1 MKKQYL
7 SFVFFCT
14 LTTAFGQFCAYATAN
29 QTVQTNGSRSTLA
42 VGGFLQDYSNY
53 NSAFTPFY
61 KNAESPSTIFSS
73 TLWFIGKSGATQKLV
88 ANTYQNFSFA
98 GGPINDVTRQA
109 NPANCRNWDKFWTV
123 QRFEI
128 EAHQR
133 DFADN
138 GRIDNPIPNIMAWP
152 AVGNPNSLTINGF
165 ALPARISGRSYAP
178 FKDVNAD
185 GVYNPMQGDYPAI
198 AANSNLSPDIITWS
212 VVNDLGLRTPL
223 NLEIQATAYAYECN
237 DTAQVL
243 NNSLFTSYKII
254 HHGATDLDSFK
265 IGLFADFDLG
275 CYTDDCVG
283 CDSTTNTLFVYNRN
297 PNIDGTVGNVCDQG
311 INTFKS
317 GIPVQAITFMNQTM
331 SRHVVFYNAITG
343 APSATV
349 EPQSVADYVNL
360 FNGKWRDGKPVTRG
374 GTGYNATG
382 TEAKFMFP
390 SDPFD
395 SSATAWSMARV
406 PNTSTYDTRSVGIVE
421 FDKMLAGESKTVDLL
436 YSAHRKTGRN
446 AWQNLATMRED
457 LVQLKSFYQ
466 NPTAAALCGRV
477 VVCDGADCVWAG
489 DANRD
494 GIANYK
500 DLLPIGV
507 AQAQTGAPR
516 NGNIVWSPRTATN
529 WANTYADGNFN
540 VKHIDCDGNGKVELL
555 DFGVTKNNLQLK
567 KPDFQRPNDVYT
579 EGSDIVMQ
587 FNRNVDSLT
596 YSIQNDYD
604 FVASASIKTTTD
616 LYGLAFEIEYDPFFL
631 KIVTPYP
638 SNNPASGTELV
649 RLIDSSKTSS
659 TKAQVEFSRL
669 SFFFQGTANEPL
681 FQFKLGLNLSS
692 FLVPTNTTYLRFK
705 NIKGV
710 KRDGTIIPLG
720 GKTQRVRIMDII
732 ISGNDDINAA
742 RIAIYPNPTTD
753 ETTVNWGKTA
763 VKNLRLTNAIGQMVL
778 NKPIATGADSDVLN
792 LRFLPSG
799 VYFLHIQSVDNK
811 AVVRKI
817 VVSR

>member
-7 SFVFFCT
+7 SFIFFCT
-14 LTTAFGQFCAYATAN
+14 ITFAFAQNCTPVAN
-29 QTVQTNGSRSTLA
+29 QTVQTNGTRANFSAGSYLLDA
-42 VGGFLQDYSNY
+42 INGDA
-53 NSAFTPFY
+53 AFTPFY
-61 KNAESPSTIFSS
+61 KNAQSPATIFSS
-73 TLWFIGKSGATQKLV
+73 SLWFIGKSSGTQKV
-88 ANTYQNFSFA
+88 SEITYRNYSYFS
-98 GGPINDVTRQA
+98 GPINDATRTINTA
-109 NPANCRNWDKFWTV
+109 TCRKWDKFWTV
-123 QRFEI
+123 QRSEI

-165 ALPARISGRSYAP
+165 ALPARTSGRSYAP

-198 AANSNLSPDIITWS
+198 SSNSNLSPDLITWS
-212 VVNDLGLRTPL
+212 VVNDLGGRTPL
-223 NLEIQATAYAYECN
+223 NLEIQSTSYGYECN

-243 NNSLFTSYKII
+243 NNSVFTSYKII

-283 CDSTTNTLFVYNRN
+283 CDSSTNTLFVYNRN
-297 PNIDGTVGNVCDQG
+297 PNIDGTVGNVCDLG
-311 INTFKS
+311 INTFK
-317 GIPVQAITFMNQTM
+317 GAIPVQAITFMNQTM
-331 SRHVVFYNAITG
+331 SRHSVFYSASHNAQTSTTD
-343 APSATV
+343 PSLI
-349 EPQSVADYVNL
+349 SDFVNL
-360 FNGKWRDGKPVTRG
+360 FNGKWKDGKPVTRG

-466 NPTAAALCGRV
+466 NPSIAALCERQA
-477 VVCDGADCVWAG
+477 VCDGPDCVWAG

-507 AQAQTGAPR
+507 AQAQTGTPR
-516 NGNIVWSPRTATN
+516 NGNIVWSPKTATN
-529 WANTYADGNFN
+529 WANTFADGNFN
-540 VKHIDCDGNGKVELL
+540 VKHIDCDGNGKVDLF
-555 DFGVTKNNLQLK
+555 DFGVTKSNLQFK

-579 EGSDIVMQ
+579 EGSDLEISFSRKM
-587 FNRNVDSLT
+587 DSLT
-596 YSIQNDYD
+596 SLVSSNYD
-604 FVASASIKTTTD
+604 FTANVSVNVPTD
-616 LYGLAFEIEYDPFFL
+616 LFGLAFEIEYDPYFL
-631 KIVTPYP
+631 KLITPYP
-638 SNNPASGTELV
+638 SSNVVTNG
-649 RLIDSSKTSS
+649 LIERMIDTSKTNAS
-659 TKAQVEFSRL
+659 KEQLEFSRVG
-669 SFFFQGTANEPL
+669 FPTQATVNERL
-681 FQFKLGLNLSS
+681 FQFRMGVNESNLNWT
-692 FLVPTNTTYLRFK
+692 TNVTNIKFK
-705 NIKGV
+705 NIKGI

-720 GKTQRVRIMDII
+720 GKSQRVRFADIL

-763 VKNLRLTNAIGQMVL
+763 VKSLRLTNAVGQMVL
-778 NKPIATGADSDVLN
+778 NKPIATGADSDILN
-792 LRFLPSG
+792 LHFLPSG